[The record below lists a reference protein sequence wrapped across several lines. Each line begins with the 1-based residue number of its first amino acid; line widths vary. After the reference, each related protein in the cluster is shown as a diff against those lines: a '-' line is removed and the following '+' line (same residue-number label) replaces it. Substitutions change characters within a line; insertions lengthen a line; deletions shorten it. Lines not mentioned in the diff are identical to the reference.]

1 MGRGAEEGPASSAPL
16 KDSGS
21 YASVVV
27 DVEGDDCNNER
38 RLRERLEDVDVII
51 IRLLRMLEAQ

>member
-16 KDSGS
+16 KDSDS

-27 DVEGDDCNNER
+27 DVEGDDCNKER
-38 RLRERLEDVDVII
+38 RFRERLDAVDVMI
-51 IRLLRMLEAQ
+51 IRLLEAQ